1 MPNFSVEQSLMKA
14 KSCAYKGEIIEAQK
28 LYETIL
34 KKFSNNLR
42 AQQGLAALKKYN
54 INKNIQNPPQ
64 EVIDQLVNLYNQGQ
78 FAVVVDQAEALVK
91 QYPTS
96 ILIWNI
102 LGATYIAWG
111 FFVKATEALQ
121 KVTELNPNYDI
132 GFNNLGIALKNQGR
146 VDEAVETFQ
155 KALLINP
162 LSYEAFN
169 NMGNTLQNNGKL
181 DDAIKAYNE
190 ALFIKPNHAH
200 SHNNMGGALEHKGKI
215 EEAIVSYKKSISLNP
230 TYADAHQNLGYLYLN
245 NGKLKEGLDEIEWR
259 WKTDIFSGQKR
270 NFLQPLWD
278 GKQSLNGKRILIWH
292 EQGVGDTINW
302 SSVLPLV
309 TNRAGHCI
317 LECQEKLIPLL
328 KRSFPNVEVKPEDKS
343 RDLKRDDFDYHLP
356 MGSLYK
362 YFLQE
367 ITDNSKPDAHLIP
380 DPDRVNHWIGRL
392 NLLGKGPFIGISWK
406 SANMSPIRLPNYS
419 CISEWSQILSIP
431 DITFINLQSKD
442 FADDLAKVR
451 EELGVTIHNFDD
463 LDQWNNID
471 DVAALCSA
479 IDMVI
484 CNHGTLPLISGGVGT
499 VTKLANWRQSS
510 WNNILHNP
518 VGPSIDIFERD
529 TLEPWED
536 VFKLIS
542 KDLVKFKN

>member
-78 FAVVVDQAEALVK
+78 FAVVVDQAEALIK

-102 LGATYIAWG
+102 LGATYIARG

-328 KRSFPNVEVKPEDKS
+328 KRSFPNVEVKPEDRS

-362 YFLQE
+362 HFLQE

-484 CNHGTLPLISGGVGT
+484 CNHGTVPLISGGVGT

>member
-54 INKNIQNPPQ
+54 VNKNIQNPPQ
-64 EVIDQLVNLYNQGQ
+64 EVFNRLVNLYNQREFGE
-78 FAVVVDQAEALVK
+78 VVDQAEALTK

-102 LGATYIAWG
+102 LGATYIALG

-146 VDEAVETFQ
+146 LDEAVETFQ

-169 NMGNTLQNNGKL
+169 NMGNVLQNNGKL

-309 TNRAGHCI
+309 TNCAGHCI

-328 KRSFPNVEVKPEDKS
+328 KRSFPNVEVKPEDRS

-362 YFLQE
+362 HFLQE

-484 CNHGTLPLISGGVGT
+484 CNHGTVPLISGGVGT

-536 VFKLIS
+536 VFNSIS

>member
-78 FAVVVDQAEALVK
+78 FAVVVDQAEALIK

-102 LGATYIAWG
+102 LGATYIARG

-451 EELGVTIHNFDD
+451 DELGVTIHNFDD

>member
-102 LGATYIAWG
+102 LGATYIARG

>member
-1 MPNFSVEQSLMKA
+1 MRNLSVEQSLIKA
-14 KSCAYKGEIIEAQK
+14 KSYVNKGEIREAQK
-28 LYETIL
+28 IYETIL
-34 KKFSNNLR
+34 KNFSNNLR
-42 AQQGLAALKKYN
+42 AQQGLAALKNYK
-54 INKNIQNPPQ
+54 INKNTQCSPQ
-64 EVIDQLVNLYNQGQ
+64 EVFNRLVNLYNQGQ
-78 FAVVVDQAEALVK
+78 FGEVVDQAEALTK
-91 QYPTS
+91 QYPKA

-102 LGATYIAWG
+102 LGATYIALG

-146 VDEAVETFQ
+146 LDEAVETFQ

-169 NMGNTLQNNGKL
+169 NMGNALQNNGKL

-230 TYADAHQNLGYLYLN
+230 TYADAHQNLGYLYLKK
-245 NGKLKEGLDEIEWR
+245 GKLKEGLDEIEWR

-328 KRSFPNVEVKPEDKS
+328 KRSFPNIEVKPEDRS

-362 YFLQE
+362 HFLQE
-367 ITDNSKPDAHLIP
+367 ITDNPKPDAHLIP

-484 CNHGTLPLISGGVGT
+484 CNHGTVPLISGGVGT

-536 VFKLIS
+536 VFNSIS

>member
-42 AQQGLAALKKYN
+42 AQQELAELKKYN
-54 INKNIQNPPQ
+54 VNKNIQNPSQ

-78 FAVVVDQAEALVK
+78 FAVVVDQAEALIK

-102 LGATYIAWG
+102 LGATYIARG

>member
-78 FAVVVDQAEALVK
+78 FAVVVDQAEALIK

-102 LGATYIAWG
+102 LGATYIALG
-111 FFVKATEALQ
+111 FFVKATEALK

-328 KRSFPNVEVKPEDKS
+328 KRSFPNVEVKPEDRS

-362 YFLQE
+362 HFLQE

-380 DPDRVNHWIGRL
+380 NPDRVNHWIGRL

-484 CNHGTLPLISGGVGT
+484 CNHGTVPLISGGVGT

-536 VFKLIS
+536 VFNSIS
-542 KDLVKFKN
+542 KDLVRLIK

>member
-1 MPNFSVEQSLMKA
+1 MLNFSVEQSLMKA

-78 FAVVVDQAEALVK
+78 FAVVVDQAEALIK

-102 LGATYIAWG
+102 LGATYIARG

-328 KRSFPNVEVKPEDKS
+328 KRSFPNVEVKPEDRS

-380 DPDRVNHWIGRL
+380 NPDRVNHWIGRL

>member
-78 FAVVVDQAEALVK
+78 FAVVVDQAEALIK

-102 LGATYIAWG
+102 LGATYIARG

-328 KRSFPNVEVKPEDKS
+328 KRSFPNVEVKPEDRS

-362 YFLQE
+362 HFLQE

-380 DPDRVNHWIGRL
+380 NPDRVNHWIGRL